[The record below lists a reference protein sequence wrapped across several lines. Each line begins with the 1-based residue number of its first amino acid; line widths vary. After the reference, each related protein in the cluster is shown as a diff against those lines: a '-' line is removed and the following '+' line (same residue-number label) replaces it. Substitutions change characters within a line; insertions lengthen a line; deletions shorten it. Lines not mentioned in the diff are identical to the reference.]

1 MWWLGLILT
10 SHCQQSRYKLIG
22 VRSIDT
28 AKLGGSSVRLV
39 DADGRLYGDGVGA
52 SPCT

>member
-1 MWWLGLILT
+1 MWWLGIILT

-22 VRSIDT
+22 VRTIGT
-28 AKLGGSSVRLV
+28 AKLAGSSGRLV
-39 DADGRLYGDGVGA
+39 DAGGRLYGDGVGA